1 MSGIIVSKYGGSSI
15 TSKRDIERIGEIT
28 TDDPKRKIVVVS
40 APGKR
45 CENDTKVT
53 DLLIELAITKNQ
65 DIFNEILGRYR
76 ELNPGK
82 EHKELSDILNQR
94 ISQQLPEDA
103 YIDSIKAFGEE
114 ACAKLVAQALNAEY
128 VDPREII
135 LVSDDF
141 GNAKILGKS
150 EQKIK
155 KLAEKRGIL
164 VIPGF
169 YGLTRQR
176 QVATFS
182 RGGSDLTGA
191 YIAASLNAETY
202 ENFTD
207 RDGIL
212 AADPC
217 MVKDPAKILEI
228 TYKEMRDLSYSGF
241 KIFHSEAME
250 PVMVKKI
257 PVHVRNTSK
266 YPAEG
271 TYIVHDRISNPEKPI
286 IGVAYQ
292 DGFCS
297 FDIERFGLNEEI
309 GIARKV
315 LHTFEKEGISIEF
328 MPSAIDDI
336 SVILKQNQLKNPGSI
351 ISRLYSL
358 MGKGSTVTFQ
368 ENLGCLVVA
377 GKGLRGRRGVSADI
391 QMTLAGAGVNI
402 KFISQAS
409 QEQCIVYGISSSD
422 GKKSVNVVYD
432 RYLR

>member
-1 MSGIIVSKYGGSSI
+1 MTGIIVSKYGGSSI
-15 TSKRDIERIGEIT
+15 TSKKDIERIGEIT
-28 TDDPKRKIVVVS
+28 ADDPKRKIIVVS

-45 CENDTKVT
+45 HEKDTKVT

-65 DIFNEILGRYR
+65 NIFSEILERYR
-76 ELNPGK
+76 ELNP
-82 EHKELSDILNQR
+82 EREQKELSDLLNQR
-94 ISQQLPEDA
+94 INQQLPEEA
-103 YIDSIKAFGEE
+103 YLDSIKAFGEE
-114 ACAKLVAQALNAEY
+114 ACAKLVAQTLNAEY
-128 VDPREII
+128 IDPKETI
-135 LVSDDF
+135 LVSNDF
-141 GNAKILGKS
+141 GNAKILRKS

-164 VIPGF
+164 VTPGF
-169 YGLTRQR
+169 YGFTKQG
-176 QVATFS
+176 QAATFS

-191 YIAASLNAETY
+191 YIAASLNAEIY

-212 AADPC
+212 AADPSI
-217 MVKDPAKILEI
+217 VKGPAKMLEI
-228 TYKEMRDLSYSGF
+228 TYKEIRDLAYSGF
-241 KIFHSEAME
+241 KIFHPEAME
-250 PVMVKKI
+250 PVGIKKI

-271 TYIVHDRISNPEKPI
+271 TYIVHDRISNPERPI

-297 FDIERFGLNEEI
+297 FDIERFGLNEEL

-315 LHTFEKEGISIEF
+315 LHTFEKEGASIEF

-351 ISRLYSL
+351 INRLYAL
-358 MGKGSTVTFQ
+358 MGKRSTVNFQ

-377 GKGLRGRRGVSADI
+377 GKGLRGRRGISAEI
-391 QMTLAGAGVNI
+391 QMALAEAGVNI

-409 QEQCIVYGISSSD
+409 QEQCIVYGVNSSD
-422 GKKSVNVVYD
+422 GTKSVNVIYD